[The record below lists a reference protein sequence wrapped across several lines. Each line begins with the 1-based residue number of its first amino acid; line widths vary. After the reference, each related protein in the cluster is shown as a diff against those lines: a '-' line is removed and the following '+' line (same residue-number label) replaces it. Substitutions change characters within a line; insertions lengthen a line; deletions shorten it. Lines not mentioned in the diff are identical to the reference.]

1 MVLGKIVKLIKFS
14 HAITKRFFLLPRA
27 RAKYSGKHIWLVCER
42 GNDARDN
49 GFHMF
54 RYLRQNHPEIDAYY
68 IITQDS
74 ADLDKIKGLGNVV
87 FSGSREHWML
97 YIMAEKILTAFEPH
111 FCPSD
116 SHSFYKYVRRKN
128 NQKIVFLQHGV
139 IGNDLPLYHQQRSGF
154 DLFICG
160 AKPEYDFI
168 SSSFGYKNNEVRYTG
183 LARFD
188 ALYDIRTKRQL
199 LIMPTYRKWFRDQTE
214 EEVKDSLYVRS
225 WQSLLKNPEL
235 AKLAE
240 EHDID
245 IIFYPHQLMQK
256 YVSLF
261 SSDKKRII
269 IADYKH
275 YDVQPL
281 LKESCMLVTDY
292 SSIQFDFAYMTKPLM
307 YYQFDEKEAF
317 EKQFG
322 HGYFDYR
329 KNGFGEVVTKEDELI
344 GLIDGYLKENC
355 SIKPFYKKRIDGFFP
370 LHDNHNCERIFKEIL
385 SLEG

>member
-1 MVLGKIVKLIKFS
+1 MLDKVVKLLKFS
-14 HAITKRFFLLPRA
+14 HAMIKRFFLLPQA
-27 RAKYSGKHIWLVCER
+27 KAKYRGKHIWLVCER

-54 RYLRQNHPEIDAYY
+54 RYLRKSHPEIDAYY
-68 IITQDS
+68 IITPDS
-74 ADLDKIKGLGNVV
+74 AYLDKIKDLGNIVY
-87 FSGSREHWML
+87 SGTREHWML
-97 YIMAEKILTAFEPH
+97 YIIAENILTAFEPH

-116 SHSFYKYVRRKN
+116 SYSFYKYIRRKN

-139 IGNDLPLYHQQRSGF
+139 IGNDLPLYHQQKAGF

-168 SSSFGYKNNEVRYTG
+168 SSTFGYHNNEVRYTG

-188 ALYDIRTKRQL
+188 ALADLKTKRQL
-199 LIMPTYRKWFRDQTE
+199 LIMPTYRKWFRSQTE
-214 EEVKDSLYVRS
+214 EEVKESLYVKR
-225 WQSLLKNPEL
+225 WQSLLSNPNL
-235 AKLAE
+235 ATLAQE
-240 EHDID
+240 YDID
-245 IIFYPHQLMQK
+245 VIFYPHQLMQK
-256 YVSLF
+256 YVSMF
-261 SSDKKRII
+261 SSGSKRII

-281 LKESCMLVTDY
+281 LKESCLLVTDY

-329 KNGFGEVVTKEDELI
+329 KNGFGEVVTREEDLI
-344 GLIDGYLKENC
+344 NLIDGYLKGGC
-355 SIKPFYKKRIDGFFP
+355 ALKPLYKDRIEGFFP
-370 LHDNHNCERIFKEIL
+370 LHDNHNCERIYKEIM